1 MTGDTM
7 DAANAKTLE
16 ELLKN
21 YKPEPLEY
29 DPEVDGGDEY
39 LIRDELLKKKEELKD
54 VVTKLKEKQ
63 RNERKVRR

>member
-1 MTGDTM
+1 MN
-7 DAANAKTLE
+7 AANTKTLE

-21 YKPEPLEY
+21 YTPEPLEY

-39 LIRDELLKKKEELKD
+39 LVRDELLKKKEELKD

-63 RNERKVRR
+63 RSDRKVRR

>member
-1 MTGDTM
+1 M
-7 DAANAKTLE
+7 DGANTKTLE

-21 YKPEPLEY
+21 YNPEPLEY

-54 VVTKLKEKQ
+54 VITKLKEKQ
-63 RNERKVRR
+63 REDKKVRR